1 MLAKVGRVII
11 IIIKVIEYRS
21 ILRRIAL
28 FYIILHNKLQN
39 RSHFRATG
47 VSLFQKGRKDCIGL
61 LGALVIGV
69 QVLIPHSS
77 SKELKISKNV
87 RCHF

>member
-1 MLAKVGRVII
+1 MLAKVGRVM
-11 IIIKVIEYRS
+11 IIKVIGYRS
-21 ILRRIAL
+21 ISKRITS
-28 FYIILHNKLQN
+28 FYIILYNKLQN

-47 VSLFQKGRKDCIGL
+47 VSLFQKGSKDCIGL
-61 LGALVIGV
+61 PGALVIGV